1 MNHQTILVTG
11 GTGYIGSWV
20 VKLLL
25 ERGYTVRVTVRNKFR
40 EAGYAHLVNLA
51 KGLPGKLEIHEAD
64 LLKPGS
70 YDAPARGADAV
81 FHMASPFTLRFRNP
95 EKDLIEPAVQG
106 TLNVLTAASQSGSV
120 KKIIQ
125 TSSVVA
131 IYGDAADMQDLGLD
145 AFTEEQFNTTSSA
158 RHQPYPYSKLLAEKA
173 AWELAATQQQWQLVV
188 VNPAFVMGPSI
199 SPASDSESIAFM
211 KNMLTG
217 KFFTGVPKLDF
228 GIVDVRDVALAH
240 ILALETEKA
249 GGRNILC
256 AGSLS
261 MMEMA
266 LIIKKSFPGKFRLP
280 LMISPK
286 FMVFLIGWAF
296 GLSSRYVARNVGYP
310 LVFDNTKS
318 RRQLGLQFRPMADT
332 LTDMVRQMANL
343 P

>member
-1 MNHQTILVTG
+1 MKHQTILITG

-25 ERGYTVRVTVRNKFR
+25 ERGHTVRVTVRNKAR
-40 EAGYAHLVNLA
+40 ESGYAHLLA
-51 KGLPGKLEIHEAD
+51 LSKDLPGTLEIHEAD

-70 YDAPARGADAV
+70 YDEPARGADAL
-81 FHMASPFTLRFRNP
+81 FHIASPFTLRF
-95 EKDLIEPAVQG
+95 KDPGKELIEPAVQG
-106 TLNVLTAASQSGSV
+106 TQNVLNAASRSGSV
-120 KKIIQ
+120 KKVIL

-131 IYGDAADMQDLGLD
+131 IYGDAADMKDLGLD

-158 RHQPYPYSKLLAEKA
+158 RHQPYPYSKVLAERA
-173 AWELAATQQQWQLVV
+173 AWEQAAGQQQWQLVV
-188 VNPAFVMGPSI
+188 VNPGFVMGPSI
-199 SPASDSESIAFM
+199 SPTSDSESIAFM
-211 KNMLTG
+211 KNMLSG

-240 ILALETEKA
+240 VLALENEKA

-256 AGSLS
+256 AGSLN

-266 LIIKKSFPGKFRLP
+266 QIIKKAFPGKFRLP

-286 FMVFLIGWAF
+286 FMVYLIGWAF
-296 GLSSRYVARNVGYP
+296 GLSSKYIARNVDYP

-318 RRQLGLQFRPMADT
+318 RRQLGLHYRPMTDT
-332 LTDMVRQMANL
+332 IVDMVRQMAG
-343 P
+343 